1 MLIKKIIILLIL
13 SIGFSASVAS
23 KESYMCI
30 VKNITIFQD
39 DIDSPSSKIA
49 LVAEVD
55 RNKIYTMYKEPSNGV
70 INKENFIII
79 DKSSYGLITAFSEI
93 AAGFKGVSFNPEA
106 GVFGMVRLVLGEIQ
120 AFSGMCEPM

>member
-1 MLIKKIIILLIL
+1 MKKIIIFLIL
-13 SIGFSASVAS
+13 SIGFSASAAS

-30 VKNITIFQD
+30 VKNTTIFQD
-39 DIDSPSSKIA
+39 DIDTSSKIA

-55 RNKIYTMYKEPSNGV
+55 RNKIYTMYTKPSNGV
-70 INKENFIII
+70 INKEKFMII
-79 DKSSYGLITAFSEI
+79 DKSSYGLITAFSET